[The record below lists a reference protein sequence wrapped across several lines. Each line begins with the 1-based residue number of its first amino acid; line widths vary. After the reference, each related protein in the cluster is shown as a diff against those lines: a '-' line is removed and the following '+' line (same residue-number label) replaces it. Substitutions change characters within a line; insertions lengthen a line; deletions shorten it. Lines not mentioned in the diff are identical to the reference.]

1 MGQVQREAIDN
12 VAYETTP
19 APTTLGFHG
28 QLVGPFPVKSIG
40 VFCRAID
47 IIGALALLI
56 FTAPLLIFIAVIVK
70 LQDGG
75 SIVFAQR
82 RIGRGGEM
90 FSCLK
95 IRTMVPN
102 AELGLS
108 QLLASDPQARAEWQ
122 LDQKLRNDP
131 RITAFGRFLRKSSLD
146 ELPQLINVVRGEMSL
161 VGPRPIV
168 LDEAPRYGRWLK
180 YYCAVQPGITGLWQ
194 TNGRNNLSY
203 HRRVACDILYA
214 RRQSLSFNTA
224 ILLNTVP
231 AVLMQKGSS

>member
-1 MGQVQREAIDN
+1 MGQIQREAMDN
-12 VAYETTP
+12 VAYETMP
-19 APTTLGFHG
+19 SPTTLGFHG
-28 QLVGPFPVKSIG
+28 QLVGPFPVRSIG
-40 VFCRAID
+40 AISRVID
-47 IIGALALLI
+47 ILGALALLI
-56 FTAPLLIFIAVIVK
+56 FIAPLLVFIAIAVK

-75 SIVFAQR
+75 SVVFAQR
-82 RIGRGGEM
+82 RIGKGGEM

-95 IRTMVPN
+95 IRTMVPD
-102 AELGLS
+102 AELRLG

-131 RITAFGRFLRKSSLD
+131 RITFFGRFLRKSSLD
-146 ELPQLINVVRGEMSL
+146 ELPQLINVLKGEMSL

-180 YYCAVQPGITGLWQ
+180 YYCAVKPGITGLWQ
-194 TNGRNNLSY
+194 INGRNNLSY